1 MDSTAESSS
10 ARAATREPPRV
21 HPPEPVRVAP
31 LPPRAWVTDVLLVI
45 MATLWGVNFVVVKYG
60 TDIITPIAFNG
71 ARMLLASVVLVA
83 ITARGGVWP
92 RRRDLLLLLALG
104 LIGNGLYQW
113 LFVEGVAR
121 VRAGS
126 ASILL
131 AGVPAMIAILGRIR
145 GTEHV
150 GARGV
155 GGIALSIV
163 GIGLIVYGGQRSP
176 SDGSTFTGALLVLG
190 AAMCWAAYTVMLKPL
205 THRVNGL
212 NLHALTMWSGTALLV
227 GASLPAMWA
236 VPWNGVPALG
246 WLAIAYSGLGAL
258 VLAYIF
264 WYRGV
269 RILGPTRA
277 AMYANVQPA
286 IALVVAWLLLNEVPT
301 PWQITGAALIL
312 SGIVLVR
319 GGPAVL
325 LAPDAKS

>member
-1 MDSTAESSS
+1 MASTLHTHTH
-10 ARAATREPPRV
+10 AA
-21 HPPEPVRVAP
+21 A
-31 LPPRAWVTDVLLVI
+31 PPRAWVTDALLVL

-60 TDIITPIAFNG
+60 TGIVTPIAFNG
-71 ARMLLASVVLVA
+71 ARMLLASVVLIA
-83 ITARGGVWP
+83 ITARGGRWP
-92 RRRDLLLLLALG
+92 GRRDLLLLLALG
-104 LIGNGLYQW
+104 LLGNGMYQW

-145 GTEHV
+145 GTERV
-150 GARGV
+150 GVRGG
-155 GGIALSIV
+155 GGIALSML
-163 GIGLIVYGGQRSP
+163 GIALIVYGGQRSP
-176 SDGSTFTGALLVLG
+176 SDGSTLFGSLLVLG
-190 AAMCWAAYTVMLKPL
+190 AAVCWAVYTVLLKPL
-205 THRVNGL
+205 THRVDGL

-227 GASLPAMWA
+227 GAALPAMWR
-236 VPWNGVPALG
+236 VPWDGVPGLG

-269 RILGPTRA
+269 RILGPTRT

-286 IALVVAWLLLNEVPT
+286 IALLVAWILLGEVPT
-301 PWQITGAALIL
+301 LWQVVGATLIL
-312 SGIVLVR
+312 AGIVLVR

-325 LAPDAKS
+325 LAGDAAS